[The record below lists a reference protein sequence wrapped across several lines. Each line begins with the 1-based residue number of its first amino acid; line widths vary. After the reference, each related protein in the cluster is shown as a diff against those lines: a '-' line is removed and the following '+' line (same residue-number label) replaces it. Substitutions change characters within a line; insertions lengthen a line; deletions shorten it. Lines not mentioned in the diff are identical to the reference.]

1 MKPGQ
6 EVEIKIDSF
15 GGHQFKGKI
24 ESIAPASG
32 AKYALLPP
40 ENATGNFT
48 KVVQRIPLK
57 IVFDPQSVA
66 DYLSRIAPGMS
77 TDVTVD
83 LK

>member
-1 MKPGQ
+1 LPAAFAGRL
-6 EVEIKIDSF
+6 
-15 GGHQFKGKI
+15 FKGKI

-48 KVVQRIPLK
+48 KVVQRIPVK
-57 IVFDPQSVA
+57 IDFDQQSAA
-66 DYLSRIAPGMS
+66 DYRSRIAPGMS